1 VAASIL
7 LVAQLSPPS
16 TLVAARRVA
25 GLTKYLSRLGY
36 RVTVLTSIASGEGT
50 IEGAAA
56 VVRTRDLIATKL
68 NWRREHFSALG
79 GRTGMSY
86 SRPSRIESLVVPD
99 VGLLSWA
106 PFAFRRALQ
115 LAAAGDFD
123 CVITSSP
130 PQSTHLIG
138 SALRRRGLPWIAEL
152 RDGWTF
158 DAPRRSWPLR
168 SQRWLDERLERRVLS
183 TADAV
188 VAVTTPL
195 AEDIRDRF
203 ALPTYVITNGFDP
216 EEWSSTDADGS
227 LLDPARHSLV
237 YTGRMAVAGRDPTV
251 LIEALGLLTE
261 ESPDVAARL
270 ELVFAGPLTAEEE
283 TIFRNSAFGD
293 QVRTVG
299 ALDRRRVLELQH
311 AADSLLVL
319 AAGTSSRSVA
329 TGKLFEYL
337 AAGKPILVLG
347 DGTEA
352 ARIVA
357 EAGAG
362 LAVPAHEHVA
372 VAGALRRLVEGNAAM
387 KPDAG
392 AIERYSYPRI
402 ASSYAAV
409 IEEVSAR
416 RPA

>member
-1 VAASIL
+1 
-7 LVAQLSPPS
+7 
-16 TLVAARRVA
+16 
-25 GLTKYLSRLGY
+25 
-36 RVTVLTSIASGEGT
+36 
-50 IEGAAA
+50 
-56 VVRTRDLIATKL
+56 
-68 NWRREHFSALG
+68 
-79 GRTGMSY
+79 
-86 SRPSRIESLVVPD
+86 VPD

-106 PFAFRRALQ
+106 PFAFRAALQ
-115 LAAAGDFD
+115 LAAAGGFD

-138 SALRRRGLPWIAEL
+138 RALRRRGLAWIAEL

-158 DAPRRSWPLR
+158 DAPRGPWPLN
-168 SQRWLDERLERRVLS
+168 SQRWLDEQLEQRVLR

-195 AEDIRDRF
+195 AEDVRARF
-203 ALPTYVITNGFDP
+203 GLPAHVITNGFDP
-216 EEWSSTDADGS
+216 EEWSHTEADGS
-227 LLDPARHSLV
+227 LLDRARHSLV
-237 YTGRMAVAGRDPTV
+237 YTGRMAVAGRDPSV
-251 LIEALGLLTE
+251 LIDALRLLTE
-261 ESPDVAARL
+261 ESPDLANRL
-270 ELVFAGPLTAEEE
+270 ELVFAGPLTAGEEA
-283 TIFRNSAFGD
+283 ILRNSGFGD
-293 QVRTVG
+293 QVRSVG
-299 ALDRRRVLELQH
+299 ALDRRRVLELQR
-311 AADSLLVL
+311 AADSLLVI

-362 LAVPAHEHVA
+362 LAAPAHDAVA
-372 VAGALRRLVEGNAAM
+372 VAAALSRLIEGNAGVRSE
-387 KPDAG
+387 AG

-409 IEEVSAR
+409 IEEVTAGRSA
-416 RPA
+416 